1 MEFTVKKFEIL
12 REISL
17 TQGVVEKKTTIPILA
32 NLLIEATSD
41 GLSLAATDLEIGI
54 KTTCAAKVKKEGSI
68 TTPAKNFLEII
79 RSLPDAEVKI
89 KKLENDRLQINCASA
104 SFKIV
109 GLPTDNFPAL
119 PDLKEA
125 LVDIPAQVLL
135 NLINKTIFAIAS
147 EESRYTLNGALLLI
161 KPLSSTMVSTDG
173 HRLAHIEKQTSFEH
187 LTSEIRAL
195 IPKKALAELQ
205 RLLAEAEEDDLVS
218 FGKDATHLFFRLK
231 KRLMIS
237 RMLTGQFPNYEAV
250 LPKENSKTVILDRDE
265 ISSAIKRVALL
276 ADDKSRAI
284 RIVLDNNKFE
294 ISSNNADLGEARE
307 SIDINYT
314 ATPIQ
319 IGFNCQ
325 YLLDFLAVTQD
336 SSVSFDFK
344 DEQSAGQLR
353 PATEEDYNYR
363 YIVMPMRV

>member
-1 MEFTVKKFEIL
+1 MEFIVKKFEIL

-32 NLLIEATSD
+32 NLLMDARGENVH
-41 GLSLAATDLEIGI
+41 LAATDLELGI
-54 KTTCAAKVKKEGSI
+54 KTNCRAKVKKEGCI
-68 TTPAKNFLEII
+68 TTPAKSFLDII
-79 RSLPDAEVKI
+79 RSLPDADIKI
-89 KKLENDRLQINCASA
+89 KRLENDWVQITCGSA

-109 GLPTDNFPAL
+109 GLPSDNFPAL
-119 PDLKEA
+119 PELKEN
-125 LVDIPAQVLL
+125 LVDIPALVLL

-147 EESRYTLNGALLLI
+147 EESRYTLNGALLLV
-161 KPLSSTMVSTDG
+161 KPLSVTMVSTDG
-173 HRLAHIEKQTSFEH
+173 HRLAHIEKQANFEN
-187 LTSEIRAL
+187 LNTEVRVL

-205 RLLAEAEEDDLVS
+205 RLLAEAEEGDLIS

-231 KRLMIS
+231 NRLMIS
-237 RMLTGQFPNYEAV
+237 RMLTGQFPNYDAV
-250 LPKENSKTVILDRDE
+250 LPKENSKTIILNREE
-265 ISSAIKRVALL
+265 IGSAVKRVSLL

-284 RIVLDNNKFE
+284 RILLDNNKLE
-294 ISSNNADLGEARE
+294 ISSSNTDLGEAKE
-307 SIDINYT
+307 TLETDYT
-314 ATPIQ
+314 ADPLQ

-325 YLLDFLAVTQD
+325 YLLDFLSVTQD

-353 PATEEDYNYR
+353 PATEEDYHYR